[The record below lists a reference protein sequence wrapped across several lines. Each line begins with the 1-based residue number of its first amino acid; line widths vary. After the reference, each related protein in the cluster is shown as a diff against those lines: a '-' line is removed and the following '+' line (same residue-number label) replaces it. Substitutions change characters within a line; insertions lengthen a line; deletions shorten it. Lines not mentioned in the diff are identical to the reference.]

1 MSLVC
6 SVLVGAVFE
15 CEEGIGA
22 DGKFAA
28 FAVVVEGYGIVELLS
43 MLLPTGEID
52 VVVLT
57 CASKG
62 DVNVYDH
69 EGVFEE

>member
-1 MSLVC
+1 MGLVC

-22 DGKFAA
+22 DGELAA
-28 FAVVVEGYGIVELLS
+28 FAVVVEGYGIIEFLP

-52 VVVLT
+52 VVVFT
-57 CASKG
+57 CACKG
-62 DVNVYDH
+62 DVNINHH
-69 EGVFEE
+69 EGVLEE